1 MMKTKRLYQF
11 PQIRRDEVEL
21 EDGFCGSIMGSS
33 EAAKT
38 SEHLTG
44 FDDSD
49 GDTFE
54 TTAWQ

>member
-1 MMKTKRLYQF
+1 M
-11 PQIRRDEVEL
+11 EL

-38 SEHLTG
+38 NEHLTG

-49 GDTFE
+49 GDTFM
-54 TTAWQ
+54 TTEWQ